1 MKIGIAIVISSRYLI
16 IMTSEQ
22 NIRALMN
29 RLARLDSASSWSG
42 DLNPVQRSALEYLR
56 DANRFSRSPSHV
68 AEFLGTTRGTM
79 SQTLKAL
86 LRKGFVAEVRSE
98 IDKRSISYALTRTGL
113 AMLKEDG
120 VIAVALTRLMDQ
132 DVVELES
139 GLRQTL
145 RQALA
150 LNGGKSFGQCKS
162 CRYHETAKGAA
173 FCQLLSLPISA
184 KDSERQRKNL
194 C

>member
-1 MKIGIAIVISSRYLI
+1 MVISTRYLI
-16 IMTSEQ
+16 AMTSEQ
-22 NIRALMN
+22 KIRALMN

-86 LRKGFVAEVRSE
+86 LRKGLVAEIRSE
-98 IDKRSISYALTRTGL
+98 VDKRSISYTLTQTGL
-113 AMLKEDG
+113 AMLKEDS
-120 VIAVALTRLMDQ
+120 VIAVALKNLKDQ
-132 DVVELES
+132 DVVDLEG

-145 RQALA
+145 QQALK
-150 LNGGKSFGQCKS
+150 LNNGKSFGQCKS
-162 CRYHETAKGAA
+162 CRYHEAAKGAA
-173 FCQLLSLPISA
+173 FCQLLSLPISVEDIEKICVEHEESA
-184 KDSERQRKNL
+184 IV
-194 C
+194 

>member
-1 MKIGIAIVISSRYLI
+1 
-16 IMTSEQ
+16 
-22 NIRALMN
+22 MN

-86 LRKGFVAEVRSE
+86 LRKGFVEEVGSE
-98 IDKRSISYALTRTGL
+98 IDRRSISYVLTRAGQAVL
-113 AMLKEDG
+113 EEDG
-120 VIAVALTRLMDQ
+120 VIAIALTRLMDQ
-132 DVVELES
+132 DVAELEG

-145 RQALA
+145 QQALK

-162 CRYHETAKGAA
+162 CRYHQTANGAA
-173 FCQLLSLPISA
+173 FCELLSLPISA
-184 KDSERQRKNL
+184 EDSEKI
-194 C
+194 CIEHEESAIA

>member
-1 MKIGIAIVISSRYLI
+1 
-16 IMTSEQ
+16 MTSEQ
-22 NIRALMN
+22 KIRALMN

-86 LRKGFVAEVRSE
+86 LRKGFVEEVRSE
-98 IDKRSISYALTRTGL
+98 IDKRSISYALTRSGSTVL
-113 AMLKEDG
+113 QEDG
-120 VIAVALTRLMDQ
+120 VIAVALTKLMNK

-145 RQALA
+145 RYALK
-150 LNGGKSFGQCKS
+150 LNGGKSFGQCNS
-162 CRYHETAKGAA
+162 CRYHDTTNGAA
-173 FCQLLSLPISA
+173 FCQLLSLPLTA
-184 KDSERQRKNL
+184 EDSEKI
-194 C
+194 CVEHEETAIA

>member
-1 MKIGIAIVISSRYLI
+1 
-16 IMTSEQ
+16 
-22 NIRALMN
+22 MN

-86 LRKGFVAEVRSE
+86 LRKGYVAEVRSE

-120 VIAVALTRLMDQ
+120 VVAVALKNLTDQ
-132 DVVELES
+132 NVAELEN
-139 GLRQTL
+139 GLRETL

-162 CRYHETAKGAA
+162 CRYHQAANGRA
-173 FCQLLSLPISA
+173 FCQLLSLSLSTE
-184 KDSERQRKNL
+184 DSEKI
-194 C
+194 CVEHEEAAIV

>member
-1 MKIGIAIVISSRYLI
+1 MVISTRYLI
-16 IMTSEQ
+16 VMSSEQ
-22 NIRALMN
+22 IIRALMN
-29 RLARLDSASSWSG
+29 RLARLDSANSWSG

-86 LRKGFVAEVRSE
+86 LRKGFVEEMRSE
-98 IDKRSISYALTRTGL
+98 IDKRSISYALTRAGSAVL
-113 AMLKEDG
+113 EEDG
-120 VIAVALTRLMDQ
+120 VVAVALTKLMGQ
-132 DVVELES
+132 GVLKLEN

-145 RQALA
+145 RQALE

-162 CRYHETAKGAA
+162 CRYHQTANGSA

-184 KDSERQRKNL
+184 EDTEKICVEHEEAAIA
-194 C
+194 